1 MATGKPTLLW
11 RGFVRKVRDSPICWE
26 NFRCIFSWPQL
37 EALLGRSRSEA
48 AGTATTT
55 TTVTKTTTTSKWTTY
70 SWEGDD
76 ALLHNSFFKHDFVR
90 NRSFGAK
97 YFSLRISENLKQRFQ
112 NMKSGFLRFN
122 TPLAATRSKS
132 TNNQHRPSWNG
143 RLTSAA
149 LRRCAAFQSLSSAP
163 TNGSWFARSEE
174 PSRAAAAAA
183 TVAPS
188 PSSLRSRGRA
198 EKKKFLAFDV
208 DVVEAR
214 RPPPTFWY
222 LMIITRPSS
231 FGEAEQLAAA
241 AAAALATMKLLEM
254 VFWEDQDTNKTSS

>member
-1 MATGKPTLLW
+1 MATDKPTLLW

-26 NFRCIFSWPQL
+26 NFRCIFSWLQL

-48 AGTATTT
+48 AGTTTT
-55 TTVTKTTTTSKWTTY
+55 TTTSTVTKTRTTSKWTTY

-97 YFSLRISENLKQRFQ
+97 YFSLRISENFRQRFQ
-112 NMKSGFLRFN
+112 KMKSGFLRFN

-163 TNGSWFARSEE
+163 TNGSWFALRGAFQS
-174 PSRAAAAAA
+174 SSCCHSCAAAVVAAF
-183 TVAPS
+183 PRQSRKKWNSS
-188 PSSLRSRGRA
+188 PSMS
-198 EKKKFLAFDV
+198 
-208 DVVEAR
+208 
-214 RPPPTFWY
+214 
-222 LMIITRPSS
+222 
-231 FGEAEQLAAA
+231 
-241 AAAALATMKLLEM
+241 
-254 VFWEDQDTNKTSS
+254 TSSKRGALLQHFDIWW